1 SKPEMLVATLFLVLL
16 GSYVWYTQRV
26 IVDLRA
32 DARRSSEMYARVFR
46 AFADSSRGAMDAAL
60 VDLSKSIQAQGVP
73 LVVTD
78 LTGVVTAHANLPFD
92 AAHTLADTDTRI
104 KEYVAVLQAE
114 HPPIVDS
121 LIGKVYYG
129 DSTVVRWLRIIP
141 ALQASMAAILL

>member
-1 SKPEMLVATLFLVLL
+1 MRRSKSEMLIATLFLVLL

-32 DARRSSEMYARVFR
+32 DARRSSEMYVRVFR
-46 AFADSSRGAMDAAL
+46 AFADSAPGSMDAAL

-78 LTGVVTAHANLPFD
+78 MTGLVTGHANVPFD
-92 AAHTLADTDTRI
+92 PRHTLPDTDVRI
-104 KEYVAVLQAE
+104 REYVAVLQGE

-129 DSTVVRWLRIIP
+129 D
-141 ALQASMAAILL
+141 